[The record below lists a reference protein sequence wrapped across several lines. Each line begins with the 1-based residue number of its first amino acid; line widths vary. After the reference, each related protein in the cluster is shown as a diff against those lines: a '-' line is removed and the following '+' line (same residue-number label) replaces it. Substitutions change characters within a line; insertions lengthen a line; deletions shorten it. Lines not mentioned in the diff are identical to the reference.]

1 MWTLGWRAALLS
13 QPSSLPFA
21 PRERRRPDSWVPGHC
36 EIPGRGRRRGA
47 MDMQGLLAA
56 REGRPGRQPPARA
69 LGGGQRCAGGWSW
82 RGRALSPWRSRSPL
96 SRVTVQTRARRL
108 GTQGPAVAWACARA
122 PGRGGRGDS
131 CPPGPPAPLGA
142 GIPSTISRGWCALR
156 CWSRGG
162 GRATTEPIGLGP
174 SVPVLPGAHLPGTMP
189 PFGAAVLDPWEG
201 TDPVS
206 SPTRWFCR
214 LGRERAVEWGRGP
227 GPEQHDDT
235 ATTVCAGWRA
245 ALPAPGRQPAPPQH
259 QGSREALPRH
269 RLSLRCQALWMRLRA
284 SSNFLLEAS

>member
-1 MWTLGWRAALLS
+1 MPDSGERQEKGGHGHAGPPGGQGGPAWPPAPGPGPGRRAAVHWRLELARTRTEPLAFPLPA
-13 QPSSLPFA
+13 QPGDRSNTSTAAGHPG
-21 PRERRRPDSWVPGHC
+21 PRGGLGLRPGPW
-36 EIPGRGRRRGA
+36 PGRAR
-47 MDMQGLLAA
+47 GLLPS
-56 REGRPGRQPPARA
+56 R
-69 LGGGQRCAGGWSW
+69 S
-82 RGRALSPWRSRSPL
+82 SRSPR
-96 SRVTVQTRARRL
+96 S
-108 GTQGPAVAWACARA
+108 W
-122 PGRGGRGDS
+122 
-131 CPPGPPAPLGA
+131 
-142 GIPSTISRGWCALR
+142 IPSSISRGWCALR
-156 CWSRGG
+156 RWSRGG
-162 GRATTEPIGLGP
+162 GRATTEPTGLGP

-214 LGRERAVEWGRGP
+214 LGRERAVERGREP